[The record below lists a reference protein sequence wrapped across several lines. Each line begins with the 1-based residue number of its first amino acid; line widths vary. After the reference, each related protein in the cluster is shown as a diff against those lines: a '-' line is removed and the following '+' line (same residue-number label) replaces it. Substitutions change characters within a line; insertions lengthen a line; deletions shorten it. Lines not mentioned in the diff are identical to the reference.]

1 MFIKPMNV
9 IESIGQFESVNRKE
23 SRSENVFKDIFQKAL
38 DNVIDTEKEVQ
49 KEQYLL
55 ATGQTEDFHNL
66 TIAATKAQLSVDLM
80 IQLRNRAMESYN
92 EIMRINL

>member
-38 DNVIDTEKEVQ
+38 DNVIDTEKEV
-49 KEQYLL
+49 YL
-55 ATGQTEDFHNL
+55 
-66 TIAATKAQLSVDLM
+66 
-80 IQLRNRAMESYN
+80 
-92 EIMRINL
+92 

>member
-1 MFIKPMNV
+1 MFIKSMNV
-9 IESIGQFESVNRKE
+9 IEFIGQFESVNRKE

-55 ATGQTEDFHNL
+55 ATGQTEDLHNL